1 MIEEK
6 IIDVQIDNLS
16 KFLSKFSIFFSQNR
30 FFVKKVSKEQIKKDV
45 EEKFLLYLTKFLDFQ
60 ISYFSKMKTL
70 IDIESIFILL
80 LCNLN
85 TTSQI
90 KEKKEPM
97 SSKAFFGKLNTINN
111 TFGLNATSIS
121 EITKVP
127 RTTVLRKISNL
138 EKIGMI
144 KKDKFKRYI
153 TEDFNKTDNSKK
165 ILSIMNYNIKLLGVF
180 FSQCLETYSTKN

>member
-1 MIEEK
+1 
-6 IIDVQIDNLS
+6 
-16 KFLSKFSIFFSQNR
+16 
-30 FFVKKVSKEQIKKDV
+30 
-45 EEKFLLYLTKFLDFQ
+45 
-60 ISYFSKMKTL
+60 MKTM

-97 SSKAFFGKLNTINN
+97 TSKTFFDKLHTINN
-111 TFGLNATSIS
+111 TSGLNATSIS

-138 EKIGMI
+138 EKIGII
-144 KKDKFKRYI
+144 KKDKFKRYVSDNM
-153 TEDFNKTDNSKK
+153 TSSDVSSKTLPIMYNNIKQ
-165 ILSIMNYNIKLLGVF
+165 LSIF
-180 FSQCLETYSTKN
+180 FSQCIETYLTKY